1 MGSRSHGRLET
12 ELRGCF
18 SSFRVWAEAVS
29 PGCTRKR
36 GGGDG
41 GGKGGVLRSR
51 STTEGGRPRS
61 LYNWKPVFGTKLLGF
76 SIGTGLGALTPVL
89 QKKCFLY
96 GGYAG
101 AVSAS
106 LHRYQAL
113 RVQGWGPS
121 IAAQGFRGHC

>member
-1 MGSRSHGRLET
+1 M

-61 LYNWKPVFGTKLLGF
+61 LYNWKPVFGTKLLRF
-76 SIGTGLGALTPVL
+76 SIGRGSGALKGLREAYTCEKRGRCDPFPL
-89 QKKCFLY
+89 PF
-96 GGYAG
+96 
-101 AVSAS
+101 AVS
-106 LHRYQAL
+106 
-113 RVQGWGPS
+113 VQV
-121 IAAQGFRGHC
+121 